1 MNKLRS
7 IIAITRLNRPIGIYL
22 LIYPSLIAFIFASQL
37 LTNEEIMTLK
47 SLNILL
53 YKSLAIIII
62 GAILVRSTGCVINDI
77 FDRKFDKDVERTN
90 DRPLASGVMS
100 LNEALILFLVLGVFS
115 FLLLLKTNSQA
126 ILVGLFTA
134 IMIILYPLSKRFIL
148 GPQFFLALTFGASVP
163 IVFSILGQL
172 NYEHSTSIV
181 LLFLWNACWII
192 SYDTIY
198 ALGDAKDDIKI
209 GVNSTALMWG
219 DKSNDNIKNYRTVSI
234 LFLILFGAMESFSL
248 VWPIG
253 LLLALYIS
261 HLHQQNLI
269 ENKNFLLA
277 FKSNN
282 YTGLAILMLM
292 IVEIY
297 ILPLFF

>member
-1 MNKLRS
+1 MNKLKS
-7 IIAITRLNRPIGIYL
+7 IVAITRLNRPIGIYL

-37 LTNEEIMTLK
+37 LANAEIMTLQ
-47 SLNILL
+47 SLNIFL
-53 YKSLAIIII
+53 YKSFAIIII
-62 GAILVRSTGCVINDI
+62 GSILVRSTGCVINDI

-90 DRPLASGVMS
+90 DRPLATGDMS
-100 LNEALILFLVLGVFS
+100 LNEALLLFLILGVFS
-115 FLLLLKTNSQA
+115 FLLLLQTNHQT
-126 ILVGLFTA
+126 ILIGLFTA
-134 IMIILYPLSKRFIL
+134 IMIIFYPLSKRFIL

-172 NYEHSTSIV
+172 NYENLTSIL

-219 DKSNDNIKNYRTVSI
+219 NKSIDNIKNYRTVSI
-234 LFLILFGAMESFSL
+234 LLLLLFGAIESFSL
-248 VWPIG
+248 VWSIG
-253 LLLALYIS
+253 LWLVLYIS
-261 HLHQQNLI
+261 NKYQNNLI

-297 ILPLFF
+297 ILPLLF

>member
-1 MNKLRS
+1 MNKLKS

-22 LIYPSLIAFIFASQL
+22 LVYPSLIAFIFASQL
-37 LTNEEIMTLK
+37 LANAEIMTLQ
-47 SLNILL
+47 SLNIFL
-53 YKSLAIIII
+53 YKSFAIIII
-62 GAILVRSTGCVINDI
+62 GSVLVRSTGCVINDI

-90 DRPLASGVMS
+90 DRPLATGDMN
-100 LNEALILFLVLGVFS
+100 LNEALLLFLILGVFS
-115 FLLLLKTNSQA
+115 FLLLLQTNHQT
-126 ILVGLFTA
+126 ILIGLFTA
-134 IMIILYPLSKRFIL
+134 IMIIFYPLSKRFIL

-172 NYEHSTSIV
+172 NYENLTSIL

-219 DKSNDNIKNYRTVSI
+219 NKSKDNIKNYRTVSI
-234 LFLILFGAMESFSL
+234 LLLLLFGAIESFSL
-248 VWPIG
+248 VWSIG
-253 LLLALYIS
+253 LLLVLYIS
-261 HLHQQNLI
+261 NQYQNNLI

-297 ILPLFF
+297 ILPLLF

>member
-1 MNKLRS
+1 MNKLKS

-22 LIYPSLIAFIFASQL
+22 LVYPSLIAFIFASQL
-37 LTNEEIMTLK
+37 LANTEIMTLQ
-47 SLNILL
+47 SLNIFL
-53 YKSLAIIII
+53 YKSFAIIII
-62 GAILVRSTGCVINDI
+62 GSVLVRSTGCVINDI

-90 DRPLASGVMS
+90 DRPLATGDMS
-100 LNEALILFLVLGVFS
+100 LNEALLLFLILGVFS
-115 FLLLLKTNSQA
+115 FLLLLQTNHQT
-126 ILVGLFTA
+126 ILIGLFTA
-134 IMIILYPLSKRFIL
+134 IMIIFYPLSKRFIL

-172 NYEHSTSIV
+172 NYENLTSIL

-219 DKSNDNIKNYRTVSI
+219 NKSKDNIKNYRTVSI
-234 LFLILFGAMESFSL
+234 LLLLLFGAIESFSL
-248 VWPIG
+248 VWSIG
-253 LLLALYIS
+253 LLLVLYIS
-261 HLHQQNLI
+261 NQYQNNLI

-297 ILPLFF
+297 ILPLLF

>member
-1 MNKLRS
+1 MNKLKS
-7 IIAITRLNRPIGIYL
+7 IVAITRLNRPIGIYL
-22 LIYPSLIAFIFASQL
+22 LVYPSLIAFIFASQL
-37 LTNEEIMTLK
+37 LANAEIMTLQ
-47 SLNILL
+47 SLNIFL
-53 YKSLAIIII
+53 YKSFAIIII
-62 GAILVRSTGCVINDI
+62 GSILVRSTGCVINDI

-90 DRPLASGVMS
+90 DRPLATGDMS
-100 LNEALILFLVLGVFS
+100 LNEALLLFLILGVFS
-115 FLLLLKTNSQA
+115 FLLLLQTNHQT
-126 ILVGLFTA
+126 ILIGLFTA
-134 IMIILYPLSKRFIL
+134 IMIIFYPLSKRFIL

-172 NYEHSTSIV
+172 NYENLTSIL
-181 LLFLWNACWII
+181 LLFLWNSCWII

-219 DKSNDNIKNYRTVSI
+219 NKSKDNIKNYRTVSI
-234 LFLILFGAMESFSL
+234 LLLLLFGAIESFSL
-248 VWPIG
+248 VWSIG
-253 LLLALYIS
+253 LLLVLYIS
-261 HLHQQNLI
+261 NKYQNNLI

-297 ILPLFF
+297 ILPLLF

>member
-1 MNKLRS
+1 MNKLKS

-22 LIYPSLIAFIFASQL
+22 LVYPSLIAFIFASQL
-37 LTNEEIMTLK
+37 LANAEIMTLQ
-47 SLNILL
+47 SLNIFL
-53 YKSLAIIII
+53 YKSFAIIII
-62 GAILVRSTGCVINDI
+62 GSILVRSTGCVINDI

-90 DRPLASGVMS
+90 DRPLATGDMS
-100 LNEALILFLVLGVFS
+100 LNEALLLFLILGVFS
-115 FLLLLKTNSQA
+115 FLLLLQTNHQT
-126 ILVGLFTA
+126 ILIGLFTA
-134 IMIILYPLSKRFIL
+134 IMIIFYPLSKRFIL

-172 NYEHSTSIV
+172 NYENLTSIL

-219 DKSNDNIKNYRTVSI
+219 NKSKDNIKNYRTVSI
-234 LFLILFGAMESFSL
+234 LLLLLFGAIESFSL
-248 VWPIG
+248 VWSIG
-253 LLLALYIS
+253 LLLVLYIS
-261 HLHQQNLI
+261 NKYQNNLI

-297 ILPLFF
+297 ILPLLF

>member
-1 MNKLRS
+1 MNKLKS

-22 LIYPSLIAFIFASQL
+22 LVYPSLIAFIFASQL
-37 LTNEEIMTLK
+37 LANAEIMTLQ
-47 SLNILL
+47 SLNIFL
-53 YKSLAIIII
+53 YKSFAIIII
-62 GAILVRSTGCVINDI
+62 GSILVRSTGCVINDI

-90 DRPLASGVMS
+90 DRPLATGDMS
-100 LNEALILFLVLGVFS
+100 LNEALLLFLILGVFS
-115 FLLLLKTNSQA
+115 FLLLLQTNHQT
-126 ILVGLFTA
+126 ILIGLFTA
-134 IMIILYPLSKRFIL
+134 IMIIFYPLSKRFIL

-172 NYEHSTSIV
+172 NYENLTSIL

-219 DKSNDNIKNYRTVSI
+219 NKSKDNIKNYRTVSI
-234 LFLILFGAMESFSL
+234 LLLLLFGAIESFSL
-248 VWPIG
+248 VWSIG
-253 LLLALYIS
+253 LLLVLYIS
-261 HLHQQNLI
+261 NQYQNNLI

-297 ILPLFF
+297 ILPLLF

>member
-1 MNKLRS
+1 MNKLKS
-7 IIAITRLNRPIGIYL
+7 IVAITRLNRPIGIYL

-37 LTNEEIMTLK
+37 LANAEIMTLQ
-47 SLNILL
+47 SLNIFL
-53 YKSLAIIII
+53 YKSFAIIII
-62 GAILVRSTGCVINDI
+62 GSILVRSTGCVINDI

-90 DRPLASGVMS
+90 DRPLATGDMS
-100 LNEALILFLVLGVFS
+100 LNEALLLFLILGVFS
-115 FLLLLKTNSQA
+115 FLLLLQTNHQT
-126 ILVGLFTA
+126 ILIGLFTA
-134 IMIILYPLSKRFIL
+134 IMIIFYPLSKRFIL

-172 NYEHSTSIV
+172 NYENLTSIL

-219 DKSNDNIKNYRTVSI
+219 NKSIDNIKNYRTVSI
-234 LFLILFGAMESFSL
+234 LLLLLFGAIESFSL
-248 VWPIG
+248 VWSIG
-253 LLLALYIS
+253 LLLVLYIS
-261 HLHQQNLI
+261 NKYQNNLI

-297 ILPLFF
+297 ILPLLF

>member
-1 MNKLRS
+1 MNKLKS
-7 IIAITRLNRPIGIYL
+7 IVAITRLNRPIGIYL
-22 LIYPSLIAFIFASQL
+22 LVYPSLIAFIFASQL
-37 LTNEEIMTLK
+37 LANAEIMTLQ
-47 SLNILL
+47 SLNIFL
-53 YKSLAIIII
+53 YKSFAIIII
-62 GAILVRSTGCVINDI
+62 GSILVRSTGCVINDI
-77 FDRKFDKDVERTN
+77 FDRKFDKDVERTK
-90 DRPLASGVMS
+90 DRPLATGDMS
-100 LNEALILFLVLGVFS
+100 LNEALLLFLILGVFS
-115 FLLLLKTNSQA
+115 FLLLLQTNHQT
-126 ILVGLFTA
+126 ILIGLFTA
-134 IMIILYPLSKRFIL
+134 IMIIFYPLSKRFIL

-172 NYEHSTSIV
+172 NYENLTSIL

-219 DKSNDNIKNYRTVSI
+219 NKSKDNIKNYRTVSI
-234 LFLILFGAMESFSL
+234 LLLLLFGAIESFSL
-248 VWPIG
+248 VWSIG
-253 LLLALYIS
+253 LLLVLYIS
-261 HLHQQNLI
+261 NQYQNNLI

-297 ILPLFF
+297 ILPLLF

>member
-1 MNKLRS
+1 MNKLKS
-7 IIAITRLNRPIGIYL
+7 IVAITRLNRPIGIYL

-37 LTNEEIMTLK
+37 LANAEIMTLQ
-47 SLNILL
+47 SLNIFL
-53 YKSLAIIII
+53 YKSFAIIII
-62 GAILVRSTGCVINDI
+62 GSILVRSTGCVINDI

-90 DRPLASGVMS
+90 DRPLATGDMS
-100 LNEALILFLVLGVFS
+100 LNEALLLFLILGVFS
-115 FLLLLKTNSQA
+115 FLLLLQTNHQT
-126 ILVGLFTA
+126 ILIGLFTA
-134 IMIILYPLSKRFIL
+134 IMIIFYPLSKRFIL

-172 NYEHSTSIV
+172 NYENLTSIL

-219 DKSNDNIKNYRTVSI
+219 NKSIDNIKNYRIVSI
-234 LFLILFGAMESFSL
+234 LLLLLFGAIESFSL
-248 VWPIG
+248 VWSIG
-253 LLLALYIS
+253 LLLVLYIS
-261 HLHQQNLI
+261 NKYQNNLI

-297 ILPLFF
+297 ILPLLF

>member
-1 MNKLRS
+1 MNKLKS
-7 IIAITRLNRPIGIYL
+7 IVAITRLNRPIGIYL
-22 LIYPSLIAFIFASQL
+22 LVYPSLIAFIFASQL
-37 LTNEEIMTLK
+37 LANAEIMTLQ
-47 SLNILL
+47 SLNIFL
-53 YKSLAIIII
+53 YKSFAIIII
-62 GAILVRSTGCVINDI
+62 GSILVRSTGCVINDI

-90 DRPLASGVMS
+90 DRPLATGDMS
-100 LNEALILFLVLGVFS
+100 LNEALLLFLILGVFS
-115 FLLLLKTNSQA
+115 FLLLLQTNHQT
-126 ILVGLFTA
+126 ILIGLFTA
-134 IMIILYPLSKRFIL
+134 IMIIFYPLSKRFIL

-172 NYEHSTSIV
+172 NYENLTSIL

-219 DKSNDNIKNYRTVSI
+219 NKSIDNIKNYRTVSI
-234 LFLILFGAMESFSL
+234 LLLLLFGAIESFSL
-248 VWPIG
+248 VWSIG
-253 LLLALYIS
+253 LLLVLYIS
-261 HLHQQNLI
+261 NKYQNNLI

-297 ILPLFF
+297 ILPLLF

>member
-1 MNKLRS
+1 MNKLKS
-7 IIAITRLNRPIGIYL
+7 IVAITRLNRPIGIYL
-22 LIYPSLIAFIFASQL
+22 LVYPSLIAFIFASQL
-37 LTNEEIMTLK
+37 LANAEIMTLQ
-47 SLNILL
+47 SLNIFL
-53 YKSLAIIII
+53 YKSFAIIII
-62 GAILVRSTGCVINDI
+62 GSILVRSTGCVINDI

-90 DRPLASGVMS
+90 DRPLATGDMS
-100 LNEALILFLVLGVFS
+100 LNEALLLFLILGVFS
-115 FLLLLKTNSQA
+115 FLLLLQTNHQT
-126 ILVGLFTA
+126 ILIGLFTA
-134 IMIILYPLSKRFIL
+134 IMIIFYPLSKRFIL

-172 NYEHSTSIV
+172 NYENLTSML

-219 DKSNDNIKNYRTVSI
+219 NKSKDNIKNYRTVSI
-234 LFLILFGAMESFSL
+234 LLLLLFGAIESFSL
-248 VWPIG
+248 VWSIG
-253 LLLALYIS
+253 LLLVLYIS
-261 HLHQQNLI
+261 NQYQNNLI

-297 ILPLFF
+297 ILPLLF

>member
-1 MNKLRS
+1 MNKLKS
-7 IIAITRLNRPIGIYL
+7 IVAITRLNRPIGIYL
-22 LIYPSLIAFIFASQL
+22 LVYPSLIAFIFASKL
-37 LTNEEIMTLK
+37 LANAEIMTLQ
-47 SLNILL
+47 SLNIFL
-53 YKSLAIIII
+53 YKSFAIIII
-62 GAILVRSTGCVINDI
+62 GSILVRSTGCVINDI
-77 FDRKFDKDVERTN
+77 FDRKFDKDVERTK
-90 DRPLASGVMS
+90 DRPLATGDMS
-100 LNEALILFLVLGVFS
+100 LNEALLLFLILGVFS
-115 FLLLLKTNSQA
+115 FLLLLQTNHQT
-126 ILVGLFTA
+126 ILIGLFTA
-134 IMIILYPLSKRFIL
+134 IMIIFYPLSKRFIL

-172 NYEHSTSIV
+172 NYENLTSIL

-219 DKSNDNIKNYRTVSI
+219 NKSKDNIKNYRTVSI
-234 LFLILFGAMESFSL
+234 LLLLLFGAIESFSL
-248 VWPIG
+248 VWSIG
-253 LLLALYIS
+253 LLLVLYIS
-261 HLHQQNLI
+261 NQYQNNLI

-297 ILPLFF
+297 ILPLLF

>member
-37 LTNEEIMTLK
+37 LTNAEIMTPK

-126 ILVGLFTA
+126 ILVGLCTA

-219 DKSNDNIKNYRTVSI
+219 DKSNDNIKNYRTISI

-253 LLLALYIS
+253 LLLVLYIS
-261 HLHQQNLI
+261 HLYQQNLI

-292 IVEIY
+292 ILEIY

>member
-1 MNKLRS
+1 MNKLKS
-7 IIAITRLNRPIGIYL
+7 IVAITRLNRPIGIYL

-37 LTNEEIMTLK
+37 LANAEIMTLQ
-47 SLNILL
+47 SLNIFL
-53 YKSLAIIII
+53 YKSFAIIII
-62 GAILVRSTGCVINDI
+62 GSILVRSTGCVINDI

-90 DRPLASGVMS
+90 DRPLATGDMS
-100 LNEALILFLVLGVFS
+100 LNEALLLFLILGVFS
-115 FLLLLKTNSQA
+115 FLLLLQTNHQT
-126 ILVGLFTA
+126 ILIGLFTA

-172 NYEHSTSIV
+172 NYENLTSIL

-219 DKSNDNIKNYRTVSI
+219 NKSKDNIKNYRTVSI
-234 LFLILFGAMESFSL
+234 LLLLLFGAIESFSL
-248 VWPIG
+248 VWSIG
-253 LLLALYIS
+253 LLLVLYIS
-261 HLHQQNLI
+261 NKYQNNLI

-297 ILPLFF
+297 ILPLLF

>member
-1 MNKLRS
+1 MNKLKS
-7 IIAITRLNRPIGIYL
+7 IVAITRLNRPIGIYL
-22 LIYPSLIAFIFASQL
+22 LVYPSLIAFIFASQL
-37 LTNEEIMTLK
+37 LANAEIMTLQ
-47 SLNILL
+47 SLNIFL
-53 YKSLAIIII
+53 YKSFAIIII
-62 GAILVRSTGCVINDI
+62 GSILVRSTGCVINDI

-90 DRPLASGVMS
+90 DRPLATGDMS
-100 LNEALILFLVLGVFS
+100 LNEALLLFLILGVFS
-115 FLLLLKTNSQA
+115 FLLLLQTNHQT
-126 ILVGLFTA
+126 ILIGLFTA
-134 IMIILYPLSKRFIL
+134 IMIIFYPLSKRFIL

-172 NYEHSTSIV
+172 NYENLTSIL

-219 DKSNDNIKNYRTVSI
+219 NKSKDNIKNYRTVSI
-234 LFLILFGAMESFSL
+234 LLLLLFGAIEFFSL
-248 VWPIG
+248 VWSIG
-253 LLLALYIS
+253 LLLVLYIS
-261 HLHQQNLI
+261 NQYQNNLI

-297 ILPLFF
+297 ILPLLF

>member
-22 LIYPSLIAFIFASQL
+22 LVYPSLIAFIFASQL
-37 LTNEEIMTLK
+37 LANAEIMTLQ
-47 SLNILL
+47 SLNIFL
-53 YKSLAIIII
+53 YKSFAIIIV
-62 GAILVRSTGCVINDI
+62 GSILVRSTGCVINDI

-90 DRPLASGVMS
+90 DRPLATGDMS
-100 LNEALILFLVLGVFS
+100 LNEALLLFLILGVFS
-115 FLLLLKTNSQA
+115 FLLLLQTNHQT
-126 ILVGLFTA
+126 ILIGLFTA
-134 IMIILYPLSKRFIL
+134 IMIIFYPLSKRFIL

-172 NYEHSTSIV
+172 NYENLTSIL

-219 DKSNDNIKNYRTVSI
+219 NKSKDNIKNYRTVSI
-234 LFLILFGAMESFSL
+234 LLLLLFGAIESFSL
-248 VWPIG
+248 VWSIG
-253 LLLALYIS
+253 LLLVLYIS
-261 HLHQQNLI
+261 NKYQNNLI

-297 ILPLFF
+297 ILPLLF

>member
-1 MNKLRS
+1 MNKLKS
-7 IIAITRLNRPIGIYL
+7 IVAITRLNRPIGIYL

-37 LTNEEIMTLK
+37 LANAEIMTLQ
-47 SLNILL
+47 SLNIFL
-53 YKSLAIIII
+53 YKSFAIIII
-62 GAILVRSTGCVINDI
+62 GSILVRSTGCVINDI

-90 DRPLASGVMS
+90 DRPLATGDMS
-100 LNEALILFLVLGVFS
+100 LNEALLLFLILGVFS
-115 FLLLLKTNSQA
+115 FLLLLQTNHQT
-126 ILVGLFTA
+126 ILIGLFTA
-134 IMIILYPLSKRFIL
+134 IMIIFYPLSKRFIL

-172 NYEHSTSIV
+172 NYENLTSIL

-219 DKSNDNIKNYRTVSI
+219 NKSKDNIKNYRTVSI
-234 LFLILFGAMESFSL
+234 LLLLLFGAIESFSL
-248 VWPIG
+248 VWSIG
-253 LLLALYIS
+253 LLLVLYIS
-261 HLHQQNLI
+261 NKYQNNLI

-297 ILPLFF
+297 ILPLLF

>member
-1 MNKLRS
+1 MNKLKS
-7 IIAITRLNRPIGIYL
+7 IVAITRLNRPIGIYL

-37 LTNEEIMTLK
+37 LTNAEIMTLQ
-47 SLNILL
+47 SLNIFL
-53 YKSLAIIII
+53 YKSFAIIII
-62 GAILVRSTGCVINDI
+62 GSILVRSTGCVINDI

-90 DRPLASGVMS
+90 DRPLATGDMS
-100 LNEALILFLVLGVFS
+100 LNEALLLFLILGVFS
-115 FLLLLKTNSQA
+115 FLLLLQTNHQT
-126 ILVGLFTA
+126 ILIGLFTA
-134 IMIILYPLSKRFIL
+134 IMIIFYPLSKRFIL

-172 NYEHSTSIV
+172 NYENLTSIL

-219 DKSNDNIKNYRTVSI
+219 NKSIDNIKNYRTVSI
-234 LFLILFGAMESFSL
+234 LLLLLFGAIESFSL
-248 VWPIG
+248 VWSIG
-253 LLLALYIS
+253 LLLVLYIS
-261 HLHQQNLI
+261 NQYQNNLI

-297 ILPLFF
+297 ILPLLF

>member
-22 LIYPSLIAFIFASQL
+22 LVYPSLIAFIFASQL
-37 LTNEEIMTLK
+37 LANAEIMTLQ
-47 SLNILL
+47 SLNIFL
-53 YKSLAIIII
+53 YKSFAIIII
-62 GAILVRSTGCVINDI
+62 GSILVRSTGCVINDI

-90 DRPLASGVMS
+90 DRPLATGDMS
-100 LNEALILFLVLGVFS
+100 LNEALLLFLILGVFS
-115 FLLLLKTNSQA
+115 FLLLLQTNHQT
-126 ILVGLFTA
+126 ILIGLFTA
-134 IMIILYPLSKRFIL
+134 IMIIFYPLSKRFIL

-172 NYEHSTSIV
+172 NYENLTSIL

-219 DKSNDNIKNYRTVSI
+219 NKSKDNIKNYRTVSI
-234 LFLILFGAMESFSL
+234 LLLLLFGAIESFSL
-248 VWPIG
+248 VWSIG
-253 LLLALYIS
+253 LLLVLYIS
-261 HLHQQNLI
+261 NKYQNNLI

-297 ILPLFF
+297 ILPLLF

>member
-1 MNKLRS
+1 MNKLKS
-7 IIAITRLNRPIGIYL
+7 IVAITRLNRPIGIYL
-22 LIYPSLIAFIFASQL
+22 LVYPSLIAFIFASQL
-37 LTNEEIMTLK
+37 LANAEIMTLQ
-47 SLNILL
+47 SLNIFL
-53 YKSLAIIII
+53 YKSFAIIII
-62 GAILVRSTGCVINDI
+62 GSILVRSTGCVINDI

-90 DRPLASGVMS
+90 DRPLATGDMS
-100 LNEALILFLVLGVFS
+100 LNEALLLFLILGVFS
-115 FLLLLKTNSQA
+115 FLLLLQTNHQT
-126 ILVGLFTA
+126 ILIGLFTA
-134 IMIILYPLSKRFIL
+134 IMIIFYPLSKRFIL

-172 NYEHSTSIV
+172 NYENLTSIL

-219 DKSNDNIKNYRTVSI
+219 NKSIDNIKNYRIVSI
-234 LFLILFGAMESFSL
+234 LLLLLFGAIESFSL
-248 VWPIG
+248 VWSIG
-253 LLLALYIS
+253 LLLVLYIS
-261 HLHQQNLI
+261 NQYQNNLI

-297 ILPLFF
+297 ILPLLF

>member
-1 MNKLRS
+1 MNKLKS
-7 IIAITRLNRPIGIYL
+7 IVAITRLNRPIGIYL
-22 LIYPSLIAFIFASQL
+22 LVYPSLIAFIFASQL
-37 LTNEEIMTLK
+37 LANAEIMTLQ
-47 SLNILL
+47 SLNIFL
-53 YKSLAIIII
+53 YKSFAIIII
-62 GAILVRSTGCVINDI
+62 GSILVRSTGCVINDI

-90 DRPLASGVMS
+90 DRPLATGDMS
-100 LNEALILFLVLGVFS
+100 LNEALLLFLILGVFS
-115 FLLLLKTNSQA
+115 FLLLLQTNHQT
-126 ILVGLFTA
+126 ILIGLFTA
-134 IMIILYPLSKRFIL
+134 IMIIFYPLSKRFIL

-172 NYEHSTSIV
+172 NYENLTSIL

-219 DKSNDNIKNYRTVSI
+219 NKSIDNIKNYRTVSI
-234 LFLILFGAMESFSL
+234 LLLLLFGAIESFSL
-248 VWPIG
+248 VWSIG
-253 LLLALYIS
+253 LLLVLYIS
-261 HLHQQNLI
+261 NQYQNNLI

-297 ILPLFF
+297 ILPLLF

>member
-1 MNKLRS
+1 MNKLKS
-7 IIAITRLNRPIGIYL
+7 IVAITRLNRPIGIYL

-37 LTNEEIMTLK
+37 LANAEIMTLQ
-47 SLNILL
+47 SLNIFL
-53 YKSLAIIII
+53 YKSFAIIII
-62 GAILVRSTGCVINDI
+62 GSILVRSTGCVINDI

-90 DRPLASGVMS
+90 DRPLATGDMS
-100 LNEALILFLVLGVFS
+100 LNEALLLFLILGVFS
-115 FLLLLKTNSQA
+115 FLLLLQTNHQT
-126 ILVGLFTA
+126 ILIGLFTA
-134 IMIILYPLSKRFIL
+134 IMIIFYPLSKRFIL

-172 NYEHSTSIV
+172 NYENLTSIL

-219 DKSNDNIKNYRTVSI
+219 NKSKDNIKNYRTVSI
-234 LFLILFGAMESFSL
+234 LLLLLFGAIESFSL
-248 VWPIG
+248 VWSIG
-253 LLLALYIS
+253 LLLVLYIS
-261 HLHQQNLI
+261 NQYQNNLI

-282 YTGLAILMLM
+282 YTGLAILILM

-297 ILPLFF
+297 ILPLLF

>member
-1 MNKLRS
+1 MNKLKS
-7 IIAITRLNRPIGIYL
+7 IVAITRLNRPIGIYL
-22 LIYPSLIAFIFASQL
+22 LVHPSLIAFIFASQL
-37 LTNEEIMTLK
+37 LANAEIMTLQ
-47 SLNILL
+47 SLNIFL
-53 YKSLAIIII
+53 YKSFAIIII
-62 GAILVRSTGCVINDI
+62 GSILVRSTGCVINDI

-90 DRPLASGVMS
+90 DRPLATGDMS
-100 LNEALILFLVLGVFS
+100 LNEALLLFLILGVFS
-115 FLLLLKTNSQA
+115 FLLLLQTNHQT
-126 ILVGLFTA
+126 ILIGLFTA
-134 IMIILYPLSKRFIL
+134 IMIIFYPLSKRFIL

-172 NYEHSTSIV
+172 NYENLTSIL

-219 DKSNDNIKNYRTVSI
+219 NKSKDNIKNYRTVSI
-234 LFLILFGAMESFSL
+234 LLLLLFGAIESFSL
-248 VWPIG
+248 VWSIG
-253 LLLALYIS
+253 LLLVLYIS
-261 HLHQQNLI
+261 NQYQNNLI

-297 ILPLFF
+297 ILPLLF

>member
-1 MNKLRS
+1 MNKLKS

-37 LTNEEIMTLK
+37 LANAEIMTLQ
-47 SLNILL
+47 SLNIFL
-53 YKSLAIIII
+53 YKSFAIIII
-62 GAILVRSTGCVINDI
+62 GSILVRSTGCVINDI

-90 DRPLASGVMS
+90 DRPLATGDMG
-100 LNEALILFLVLGVFS
+100 LNEALLLFLILGVFS
-115 FLLLLKTNSQA
+115 FLLLLQTNHQTTL
-126 ILVGLFTA
+126 IGLFTA
-134 IMIILYPLSKRFIL
+134 IMIIFYPLSKRFIL

-172 NYEHSTSIV
+172 NYENLTSIL

-219 DKSNDNIKNYRTVSI
+219 NKSIDNIKNYRIVSI
-234 LFLILFGAMESFSL
+234 LLLLLFGAIESFSL
-248 VWPIG
+248 VWSIG
-253 LLLALYIS
+253 LLLVLYIS
-261 HLHQQNLI
+261 NQYQNNLI

-297 ILPLFF
+297 ILPLLF

>member
-1 MNKLRS
+1 MNKLKS
-7 IIAITRLNRPIGIYL
+7 IVAITRLNRPIGIYL

-37 LTNEEIMTLK
+37 LANAEIMTLQ
-47 SLNILL
+47 SLNIFL
-53 YKSLAIIII
+53 YKSFAIIII
-62 GAILVRSTGCVINDI
+62 GSILVRSTGCVINDI

-90 DRPLASGVMS
+90 DRPLATGDMS
-100 LNEALILFLVLGVFS
+100 LNEALLLFLILGVFS
-115 FLLLLKTNSQA
+115 FLLLLQTNHQT
-126 ILVGLFTA
+126 ILIGLFTA
-134 IMIILYPLSKRFIL
+134 IMIIFYPLSKRFIL

-172 NYEHSTSIV
+172 NYENLNSIL

-219 DKSNDNIKNYRTVSI
+219 NKSKDNIKNYRTVSI
-234 LFLILFGAMESFSL
+234 LLLLLFGAIESFSL
-248 VWPIG
+248 VWSIG
-253 LLLALYIS
+253 LLLVLYIS
-261 HLHQQNLI
+261 NQYQNNLI

-297 ILPLFF
+297 ILPLLF

>member
-1 MNKLRS
+1 MCIRDS
-7 IIAITRLNRPIGIYL
+7 
-22 LIYPSLIAFIFASQL
+22 S
-37 LTNEEIMTLK
+37 
-47 SLNILL
+47 
-53 YKSLAIIII
+53 
-62 GAILVRSTGCVINDI
+62 ILVRSTGCVINDI

-90 DRPLASGVMS
+90 DRPLATGDMS
-100 LNEALILFLVLGVFS
+100 LNEALLLFLILGVFS
-115 FLLLLKTNSQA
+115 FLLLLQTNHQT
-126 ILVGLFTA
+126 ILIGLFTA
-134 IMIILYPLSKRFIL
+134 IMIIFYPLSKRFIL

-172 NYEHSTSIV
+172 NYENLTSIL

-219 DKSNDNIKNYRTVSI
+219 NKSKDNIKNYRTVSI
-234 LFLILFGAMESFSL
+234 LLLLLFGAIESFSL
-248 VWPIG
+248 VWSIG
-253 LLLALYIS
+253 LLLVLYIS
-261 HLHQQNLI
+261 NKYQNNLI

-297 ILPLFF
+297 ILPLLF

>member
-1 MNKLRS
+1 MNKLKS
-7 IIAITRLNRPIGIYL
+7 IVAITRLNRPIGIYL

-37 LTNEEIMTLK
+37 LANAEIMTLQ
-47 SLNILL
+47 SLNIFL
-53 YKSLAIIII
+53 YKSFAIIII
-62 GAILVRSTGCVINDI
+62 GSILVRSTGCVINDI

-90 DRPLASGVMS
+90 DRPLATGDMS
-100 LNEALILFLVLGVFS
+100 LNEALLLFLILGVFS
-115 FLLLLKTNSQA
+115 FLLLLQTNHQT
-126 ILVGLFTA
+126 ILIGLFTA
-134 IMIILYPLSKRFIL
+134 IMIIFYPLSKRFIL

-172 NYEHSTSIV
+172 NYENLTSIL

-219 DKSNDNIKNYRTVSI
+219 NKSIDNIKNYRTVSI
-234 LFLILFGAMESFSL
+234 LLLLLFGAIESFSL
-248 VWPIG
+248 VWSIG
-253 LLLALYIS
+253 LLLVLYIS
-261 HLHQQNLI
+261 NQYQNNLI

-297 ILPLFF
+297 ILPLLF

>member
-1 MNKLRS
+1 MNKLKS
-7 IIAITRLNRPIGIYL
+7 IVAITRLNRPIGIYL
-22 LIYPSLIAFIFASQL
+22 LVYPSLIAFIFASQL
-37 LTNEEIMTLK
+37 LANAEIMTLQ
-47 SLNILL
+47 SLNIFL
-53 YKSLAIIII
+53 YKSFAIIII
-62 GAILVRSTGCVINDI
+62 GSILVRSTGCVINDI

-90 DRPLASGVMS
+90 DRPLATGDMS
-100 LNEALILFLVLGVFS
+100 LNEALLLFLILGVFS
-115 FLLLLKTNSQA
+115 FLLLLQTNHQT
-126 ILVGLFTA
+126 ILIGLFTA
-134 IMIILYPLSKRFIL
+134 IMIIFYPLSKRFIL

-172 NYEHSTSIV
+172 NYENLTSIL

-219 DKSNDNIKNYRTVSI
+219 NKSKDNIKNYRTVSI
-234 LFLILFGAMESFSL
+234 LLLLLFGAIESFSL
-248 VWPIG
+248 VWSIG
-253 LLLALYIS
+253 LLLVLYIS
-261 HLHQQNLI
+261 NKYQNNLI

-297 ILPLFF
+297 ILPLLF

>member
-1 MNKLRS
+1 MNKLKS
-7 IIAITRLNRPIGIYL
+7 IVAITRLNRPIGIYL

-37 LTNEEIMTLK
+37 LANAEIMTLQ
-47 SLNILL
+47 SLNIFL
-53 YKSLAIIII
+53 YKSFAIIII
-62 GAILVRSTGCVINDI
+62 GSILVRSTGCVINDI

-90 DRPLASGVMS
+90 DRPLATGDMS
-100 LNEALILFLVLGVFS
+100 LNEALLLFLILGVFS
-115 FLLLLKTNSQA
+115 FLLLLQTNHQT
-126 ILVGLFTA
+126 ILIGLFTA
-134 IMIILYPLSKRFIL
+134 IMIIFYPLSKRFIL

-172 NYEHSTSIV
+172 NYENLTSIL

-219 DKSNDNIKNYRTVSI
+219 NKSIDNIKNYRIVSI
-234 LFLILFGAMESFSL
+234 LLLLLFGAIESFSL
-248 VWPIG
+248 VWSIG
-253 LLLALYIS
+253 LLLVLYIS
-261 HLHQQNLI
+261 NQYQNNLI

-297 ILPLFF
+297 ILPLLF

>member
-1 MNKLRS
+1 MNKLKS

-22 LIYPSLIAFIFASQL
+22 LVYPSLIAFIFASQL
-37 LTNEEIMTLK
+37 LANAEIMTLQ
-47 SLNILL
+47 SLNIFL
-53 YKSLAIIII
+53 YKSFAIIII
-62 GAILVRSTGCVINDI
+62 GSILVRSTGCVINDI

-90 DRPLASGVMS
+90 DRPLATGNMS
-100 LNEALILFLVLGVFS
+100 LNEALLLFLILGVFS
-115 FLLLLKTNSQA
+115 FLLLLQTNHQT
-126 ILVGLFTA
+126 ILIGLFTA
-134 IMIILYPLSKRFIL
+134 IMIIFYPLSKRFIL

-172 NYEHSTSIV
+172 NYENLTSIL

-219 DKSNDNIKNYRTVSI
+219 NKSKDNIKNYRTVSI
-234 LFLILFGAMESFSL
+234 LLLLLFGAIESFSL
-248 VWPIG
+248 VWSIG
-253 LLLALYIS
+253 LLLVLYIS
-261 HLHQQNLI
+261 NQYQNNLI
-269 ENKNFLLA
+269 ENKSFLLA

-297 ILPLFF
+297 ILPLLF

>member
-1 MNKLRS
+1 MNKLKS
-7 IIAITRLNRPIGIYL
+7 IVAITRLNRPIGIYL
-22 LIYPSLIAFIFASQL
+22 LVYPSLIAFIFASQL
-37 LTNEEIMTLK
+37 LANAEIMTLQ
-47 SLNILL
+47 SLNIFL
-53 YKSLAIIII
+53 YKSFAIIII
-62 GAILVRSTGCVINDI
+62 GSILVRSTGCVINDI

-90 DRPLASGVMS
+90 DRPLATGDMN
-100 LNEALILFLVLGVFS
+100 LNEALLLFLILGVFS
-115 FLLLLKTNSQA
+115 FLLLLQTNHQT
-126 ILVGLFTA
+126 ILIGLFTA
-134 IMIILYPLSKRFIL
+134 IMIIFYPLSKRFIL

-172 NYEHSTSIV
+172 NYENLTSIL

-219 DKSNDNIKNYRTVSI
+219 NKSKDNIKNYRTVSI
-234 LFLILFGAMESFSL
+234 LLLLLFGAIESFSL
-248 VWPIG
+248 VWSIG
-253 LLLALYIS
+253 LLLVLYIS
-261 HLHQQNLI
+261 NQYQNNLI

-297 ILPLFF
+297 ILPLLF

>member
-1 MNKLRS
+1 MNKLKS
-7 IIAITRLNRPIGIYL
+7 IVAITRLNRPIGIYL
-22 LIYPSLIAFIFASQL
+22 LVYPSLIAFIFASQL
-37 LTNEEIMTLK
+37 LANAEIMTLQ
-47 SLNILL
+47 SLNIFL
-53 YKSLAIIII
+53 YKSFAIIII
-62 GAILVRSTGCVINDI
+62 GSILVRSTGCVINDI

-90 DRPLASGVMS
+90 DRPLATGDMS
-100 LNEALILFLVLGVFS
+100 LNEALLLFLILGVFS
-115 FLLLLKTNSQA
+115 FLLLLQTNHQT
-126 ILVGLFTA
+126 ILIGLFTA
-134 IMIILYPLSKRFIL
+134 IMIIFYPLSKRFIL

-172 NYEHSTSIV
+172 NYENLTSIL

-219 DKSNDNIKNYRTVSI
+219 NKSKDNIKNYRTVSI
-234 LFLILFGAMESFSL
+234 LLLLLFGAIESFSL
-248 VWPIG
+248 VWSIG
-253 LLLALYIS
+253 LLLVLYIS
-261 HLHQQNLI
+261 NQYQNNLI

-297 ILPLFF
+297 ILPLLF

>member
-22 LIYPSLIAFIFASQL
+22 LVYPSLIAFIFASQL
-37 LTNEEIMTLK
+37 LANTEIMTLQ
-47 SLNILL
+47 SLNIFL
-53 YKSLAIIII
+53 YKSFAIIII
-62 GAILVRSTGCVINDI
+62 GSILVRSTGCVINDI

-90 DRPLASGVMS
+90 DRPLATGDMS
-100 LNEALILFLVLGVFS
+100 LNEALLLFLILGVFS
-115 FLLLLKTNSQA
+115 FLLLLQTNHQT
-126 ILVGLFTA
+126 ILIGVFTA
-134 IMIILYPLSKRFIL
+134 FMIIFYPLSKRFIL

-172 NYEHSTSIV
+172 NYENLTSIL

-219 DKSNDNIKNYRTVSI
+219 NKSKDNIKNYRTVSI
-234 LFLILFGAMESFSL
+234 LLLLLFGAIESFSL
-248 VWPIG
+248 FWSIG
-253 LLLALYIS
+253 LLLVLYIS
-261 HLHQQNLI
+261 NQYQNNLI

-297 ILPLFF
+297 ILPLLF

>member
-1 MNKLRS
+1 MNKLKS
-7 IIAITRLNRPIGIYL
+7 IVAITRLNRPIGIYL

-37 LTNEEIMTLK
+37 LANAEIMTLQ
-47 SLNILL
+47 SLNIFL
-53 YKSLAIIII
+53 YKSFAIIII
-62 GAILVRSTGCVINDI
+62 GSILVRSTGCVINDI

-90 DRPLASGVMS
+90 DRPLATGDMS
-100 LNEALILFLVLGVFS
+100 LNEALLLFLILGVFS
-115 FLLLLKTNSQA
+115 FLLLLQTNHQT
-126 ILVGLFTA
+126 ILIGLFTA
-134 IMIILYPLSKRFIL
+134 IMIIFYPLSKRFIL

-172 NYEHSTSIV
+172 NYENLTSIL

-219 DKSNDNIKNYRTVSI
+219 NKSKDNIKNYRTVSI
-234 LFLILFGAMESFSL
+234 LLLLLFGAIESFSL
-248 VWPIG
+248 VWSIG
-253 LLLALYIS
+253 LLLVLYIS
-261 HLHQQNLI
+261 NQYQNNLI

-297 ILPLFF
+297 ILPLLF

>member
-1 MNKLRS
+1 MNKLKS
-7 IIAITRLNRPIGIYL
+7 IVAITRLNRPIGIYL
-22 LIYPSLIAFIFASQL
+22 LVYPSLIAFIFASQL
-37 LTNEEIMTLK
+37 LANAEIMPLQ
-47 SLNILL
+47 SLNIFL
-53 YKSLAIIII
+53 YKSFAIIII
-62 GAILVRSTGCVINDI
+62 GSILVRSTGCVINDI

-90 DRPLASGVMS
+90 DRPLATGDMS
-100 LNEALILFLVLGVFS
+100 LNEALLLFLILGVFS
-115 FLLLLKTNSQA
+115 FLLLLQTNHQT
-126 ILVGLFTA
+126 ILIGLFTA
-134 IMIILYPLSKRFIL
+134 IMIIFYPLSKRFIL

-172 NYEHSTSIV
+172 NYEHTTSIV

-219 DKSNDNIKNYRTVSI
+219 NKSKDNIKNYRTVSI
-234 LFLILFGAMESFSL
+234 LLLLLFGAIESFSL
-248 VWPIG
+248 VWSIG
-253 LLLALYIS
+253 LLLVLYIS
-261 HLHQQNLI
+261 NKYQNNLI

-297 ILPLFF
+297 ILPLLF